1 MMLRANSIKC
11 ILFLFFQTPEIKY
24 KMLVVKRSSLLF
36 IIINF
41 FLLACS
47 NKKNDPPQR
56 PRSGETPIVDVI
68 IAKPKTVSNIIEANG
83 TVLANESVELHPEAT
98 GRLIYLNIPE
108 GRYVSKGTVLAQVN
122 DADLKAQLTKLKAQ
136 LQLYEQN
143 EGRLRKLLDING
155 VNQADYDAALNLV
168 NSTKADIDYTQALID
183 KTIVRAPFD
192 GIIGLRQV
200 SPGAYVSPATV
211 LATLQQ
217 TRELKIDFTLPE
229 AYSNVIKTGNIVD
242 VEIDAANQIHRSAR
256 IIATES
262 QVNRDTRNIVVRAI
276 LDGGKGNPGA
286 FVKVFVNAGNNNK
299 AIMVPTNCVIPND
312 INKQLI
318 LVKNGKAAFVN
329 VETGVRDS
337 ANVEITKGINPGDT
351 VVVTGVL
358 FARDKNPVKIR
369 SVRGLD
375 QLAVEQ

>member
-1 MMLRANSIKC
+1 MVLQANGMKC
-11 ILFLFFQTPEIKY
+11 ILFLFFQTPEIKH
-24 KMLVVKRSSLLF
+24 KMLVIKRSSLLF

-47 NKKNDPPQR
+47 NKKNDPPER

-83 TVLANESVELHPEAT
+83 TVIANESVELHPEAT

-136 LQLYEQN
+136 LELYEQN
-143 EGRLRKLLDING
+143 EERLRKLLDING

-183 KTIVRAPFD
+183 KTIVRAPFN

-217 TRELKIDFTLPE
+217 TSELKIDFTLPE
-229 AYSNVIKTGNIVD
+229 EYSNVIKIGNIVD

-262 QVNRDTRNIVVRAI
+262 QVNRDTRNIIVRAI

-286 FVKVFVNAGNNNK
+286 FVKVFVNAGRNNK

-318 LVKNGKAAFVN
+318 LVKNGKADFVN

-369 SVRGLD
+369 SVRQLE